1 MSAALSRREWLRLSA
16 GALLSLGV
24 WPGRLR
30 GADAPASRDFTFIAV
45 NDLHALEAACRPWFD
60 DVVRQMKASAPTA
73 EFCLLGGDLAE
84 NGTPAQLT
92 LIKDSFSAL
101 GIPCHA
107 VVGNH
112 DYQSATDRSAYEQ
125 IFPDQINYSF
135 AHRGWQI
142 IGLDSSEGT
151 KAKGTRISATTLTWL
166 DQNLPKLDLHRPTI
180 LFTHFP
186 LGDSVWA
193 RPLNA
198 DDLLERCYGLNL
210 QAVFCGHFHGFTER
224 PFRQSIITTDK
235 CCARV
240 RSNHDGSPEKGWFV
254 CQALNGGIKRRFVEF
269 CPTEQEAL
277 NAGMLDK

>member
-1 MSAALSRREWLRLSA
+1 MPDALTRREWLRLSA
-16 GALLSLGV
+16 GALLSLGL

-30 GADAPASRDFTFIAV
+30 GADATAHDDFTFIAV
-45 NDLHALEAACRPWFD
+45 NDLHALEEACRPWFD
-60 DVVRQMKASAPTA
+60 EVVRQMKASAPTA

-112 DYQSATDRSAYEQ
+112 DYQLATDRSAYER
-125 IFPDQINYSF
+125 IFPEQINSSF
-135 AHRGWQI
+135 THRGWQI

-151 KAKGTRISATTLTWL
+151 KAKETRISATTLAWL
-166 DQNLPKLDLHRPTI
+166 DQNLSKLDNRRPTI

-193 RPLNA
+193 RPFNA
-198 DDLLERCYGLNL
+198 DDLLERCYGFNL

-224 PFRQSIITTDK
+224 KLGHSIITTDR

-240 RSNHDGSPEKGWFV
+240 RQNHDGTPEKGWFV
-254 CQALNGGIKRRFVEF
+254 CQAVNGEIKRRFVEF
-269 CPTEQEAL
+269 HPNETRSA
-277 NAGMLDK
+277 

>member
-1 MSAALSRREWLRLSA
+1 MSAALTRREWLRLSA
-16 GALLSLGV
+16 GTLLSLGL

-30 GADAPASRDFTFIAV
+30 GEDAHDDFTFIAV
-45 NDLHALEAACRPWFD
+45 NDLHALEEACRPWFD
-60 DVVRQMKASAPTA
+60 EVVRQMKESAPTA

-84 NGTPAQLT
+84 TGTPAQLT
-92 LIKDSFSAL
+92 LIKNSFSAL

-112 DYQSATDRSAYEQ
+112 DYRSDTNRSAYER
-125 IFPDQINYSF
+125 IFPGQINYSF
-135 AHRGWQI
+135 THRGWQI

-151 KAKGTRISATTLTWL
+151 KANETRISATTLSWL
-166 DQNLPKLDLHRPTI
+166 DQNIPKLEPWRPTI

-186 LGDSVWA
+186 LGESVIA

-198 DDLLERCYGLNL
+198 DDLLQRCYGLNL

-224 PFRQSIITTDK
+224 RSRNAIITTDK

-240 RSNHDGSPEKGWFV
+240 RPNHDGTREKGWFV
-254 CQALNGGIKRRFVEF
+254 CQAVNGEIKRSFVEF
-269 CPTEQEAL
+269 CPPDTKS
-277 NAGMLDK
+277 AG

>member
-1 MSAALSRREWLRLSA
+1 MRNALTRREWLRMSA

-30 GADAPASRDFTFIAV
+30 SAEAPATHDFTFIAV
-45 NDLHALEAACRPWFD
+45 NDLHALEEGCRPWFD
-60 DVVRQMKASAPTA
+60 EMVCQMKASAPTA

-84 NGTPAQLT
+84 NGTAAQLT

-125 IFPDQINYSF
+125 IFPEQINYSF
-135 AHRGWQI
+135 THRGWQI

-151 KAKGTRISATTLTWL
+151 KARETRISDATLTWL
-166 DQNLPKLDLHRPTI
+166 NQNLSKLDLRRPTI

-186 LGDSVWA
+186 LGDLVSA

-198 DDLLERCYGLNL
+198 DDLLQRCYGLNL

-224 PFRQSIITTDK
+224 SFRHSTITTDK
-235 CCARV
+235 CCSRV
-240 RSNHDGSPEKGWFV
+240 RSNHDGTPEKGWFV
-254 CQALNGGIKRRFVEF
+254 CQAANGEIKRRFVEF
-269 CPTEQEAL
+269 CPNQVTAPAAL
-277 NAGMLDK
+277 SS

>member
-1 MSAALSRREWLRLSA
+1 MSLTRREWLRLSA
-16 GALLSLGV
+16 GTLLSLGL

-30 GADAPASRDFTFIAV
+30 GVDAPAHTDFTFIAV

-60 DVVRQMKASAPTA
+60 NVVRQMKASAPAA

-84 NGTPAQLT
+84 NGAPAQLT
-92 LIKDSFSAL
+92 LIKNSFAPL

-112 DYQSATDRSAYEQ
+112 DYQSTTDRSAYER
-125 IFPDQINYSF
+125 IFPEQINYTF
-135 AHRGWQI
+135 THRGWQI

-151 KAKGTRISATTLTWL
+151 KANETRISATTLAWL
-166 DQNLPKLDLHRPTI
+166 DQNIPKLESRRPTI

-186 LGDSVWA
+186 LGESVFA

-198 DDLLERCYGLNL
+198 DDLLQRCYGLNL

-224 PFRQSIITTDK
+224 PFRDAIITTDK

-240 RSNHDGSPEKGWFV
+240 RPNHDGTPEKGWFV
-254 CQALNGGIKRRFVEF
+254 CQATNGEIKRSFVEF
-269 CPTEQEAL
+269 CPNE
-277 NAGMLDK
+277 